1 MDMEA
6 AVYRRASCC
15 GDIVKPV
22 NLETKR
28 MMKSTII
35 GAVKVPITIENIQL
49 GPKGAVNTPMKL
61 IAAENTARRAQSLG
75 VRMLLI
81 SAPAA
86 VVLIKKVLS
95 LILNIN
101 CGKLF
106 KSNTV

>member
-35 GAVKVPITIENIQL
+35 GAVKVPIIIENSQL
-49 GPKGAVNTPMKL
+49 GPKGAVKTPMKL
-61 IAAENTARRAQSLG
+61 ITAENTARRAQSLG

-95 LILNIN
+95 LTLIKIVVNYLR
-101 CGKLF
+101 G
-106 KSNTV
+106 